1 MVSCLILRSLFH
13 FEFMFVFD
21 TKKCSNFIDLHLV
34 VQLSEN
40 LLLKRLFFLHC
51 IFLSPLS

>member
-34 VQLSEN
+34 VQLSQN
-40 LLLKRLFFLHC
+40 LLLKRLFFL
-51 IFLSPLS
+51 